1 VALAGAWA
9 WTRFD
14 HWRRKDP
21 AELERLRR
29 LDVNRRGR
37 ISAGKIMDVV
47 EAESGSSASRL
58 VVYKYEVAGVT
69 YEAAQ
74 DVQPLPAIAAGA
86 HALLGQTVSVKYDPQ
101 KPTNSIIACETWCGV
116 PEADLGRIQP
126 GQEPSGH

>member
-1 VALAGAWA
+1 MALAGAWA
-9 WTRFD
+9 WTRFE
-14 HWRRKDP
+14 HWQRKDP

-74 DVQPLPAIAAGA
+74 DVQPLPTIAAGA

-116 PEADLGRIQP
+116 PETDLGRIQP
-126 GQEPSGH
+126 VQEPSGH